1 MFPGRLRS
9 AWNALVTAAL
19 APGILSHEYAHV
31 LACRL
36 CSIDVHAT
44 PALNPF
50 GDDAYVDHAP
60 VDSFRADFAIA
71 LAPLVGNSVL
81 GIGAFALAASAL
93 APPWNLAGV
102 WLGACFALTAFPSP
116 SDTADLV
123 GHARSLPP
131 RTRPVGYAL
140 AVPVRALTRTP
151 FVAGMLGYLWILV
164 LYGLVGGTSF

>member
-36 CSIDVHAT
+36 CAVDVRAT
-44 PALNPF
+44 PSLNPF

-60 VDSFRADFAIA
+60 VDSFRTDFAIA
-71 LAPLVGNSVL
+71 LAPLVANTAL

-93 APPWNLAGV
+93 SPLSTLVGS

-131 RTRPVGYAL
+131 RTRPVGYAM
-140 AVPVRALTRTP
+140 AVSVRALTRTP

-164 LYGLVGGTSF
+164 LYGLVGGTAF